1 MKSNIAFRSI
11 SLAFV
16 SMALSAFDAHGSPV
30 QQESVQCTPQLIAQ
44 ANSIK
49 SRDEADRNLSLQLL
63 LVRIQEKFLTL
74 GDVSSSLS
82 ARNPEFDESWNK
94 TAAVVEQ
101 TTVLRINSSVLR
113 EAFKLSPC
121 ITALVRIRDLK

>member
-1 MKSNIAFRSI
+1 M
-11 SLAFV
+11 
-16 SMALSAFDAHGSPV
+16 

-49 SRDEADRNLSLQLL
+49 SRDEADRNLPLQLL

-74 GDVSSSLS
+74 RDVSSSLS
-82 ARNPEFDESWNK
+82 ARNPEFYESWNK

-113 EAFKLSPC
+113 ESVKLSPC